1 MGKIVISVVGI
12 IGLLLIAGAGLALS
26 KDLSDSD
33 TVDAMLPDCQ
43 IEDDDQDFP
52 FPGNDEVT
60 CYWGMSGEVLEIPSE
75 AIAANVDVEITW
87 SKSGVWIGIA
97 EASEASK
104 CEVAYFGILEE
115 FIGKKY
121 GGYLLS
127 EALKLGFRK
136 NTKKV
141 WLHTCS
147 LDHKHALKNY
157 LGRGMKIFKSE
168 TINLDIS

>member
-1 MGKIVISVVGI
+1 MITK
-12 IGLLLIAGAGLALS
+12 
-26 KDLSDSD
+26 
-33 TVDAMLPDCQ
+33 VDR
-43 IEDDDQDFP
+43 
-52 FPGNDEVT
+52 N
-60 CYWGMSGEVLEIPSE
+60 YLEINSVNQIKFSSKPKKNCK
-75 AIAANVDVEITW
+75 IEIKTPPDFQINKFFYKQIGKKYRW
-87 SKSGVWIGIA
+87 IDRLVWDDLKWMDYISNPNLETYIMTENTELIGFF
-97 EASEASK
+97 ELLFHPETLK
-104 CEVAYFGILEE
+104 CEIAYFGIMDK

-136 NTKKV
+136 NTSKV

-168 TINLDIS
+168 TINLEN

>member
-1 MGKIVISVVGI
+1 MITKVDRKYLEINSIDEI
-12 IGLLLIAGAGLALS
+12 NLS
-26 KDLSDSD
+26 KKPKSNCKVEKKNPPDFQINKFFYKQIGKNYRWIDRLIWNDAKWMDYTSNTNLETYILTENDDLIGFFE
-33 TVDAMLPDCQ
+33 LLFHP
-43 IEDDDQDFP
+43 
-52 FPGNDEVT
+52 
-60 CYWGMSGEVLEIPSE
+60 EI
-75 AIAANVDVEITW
+75 
-87 SKSGVWIGIA
+87 
-97 EASEASK
+97 SK
-104 CEVAYFGILEE
+104 CEVAYFGILDQ

-168 TINLDIS
+168 SINLDIS

>member
-1 MGKIVISVVGI
+1 MDYTNNSNLETYILSENENL
-12 IGLLLIAGAGLALS
+12 IGFFELL
-26 KDLSDSD
+26 
-33 TVDAMLPDCQ
+33 
-43 IEDDDQDFP
+43 FH
-52 FPGNDEVT
+52 
-60 CYWGMSGEVLEIPSE
+60 
-75 AIAANVDVEITW
+75 
-87 SKSGVWIGIA
+87 A
-97 EASEASK
+97 ETKK
-104 CEVAYFGILEE
+104 CEVAYFGILDQ

-121 GGYLLS
+121 GAYLLS